1 LVASFSRP
9 WVSIFYVA
17 ANLALGLHLFH
28 GLWSFFQSMGW
39 NNPKFNPWRRRFAV
53 VSAVVITAGNVSFPL
68 AVLLGVVR

>member
-1 LVASFSRP
+1 
-9 WVSIFYVA
+9 
-17 ANLALGLHLFH
+17 
-28 GLWSFFQSMGW
+28 MGW